1 MRNRRGPDRVFR
13 GSKRRVRKLRMR
25 GNASAELGWVILWIL
40 LIAALLL
47 PRLIRSPSHAL
58 ERHVVE
64 HTERATILK
73 VP

>member
-1 MRNRRGPDRVFR
+1 
-13 GSKRRVRKLRMR
+13 MR